1 MLHYACAHEKN
12 YTKIIMALE
21 KNDMRWISDFLIS
34 YFNTFSYQALLF
46 RVVNRNG
53 ISIRTTEL
61 VKKVKNNPQI

>member
-1 MLHYACAHEKN
+1 
-12 YTKIIMALE
+12 MALE